1 MISGNKGKVWILSE
15 VFHPEETS
23 TGHILTRIG
32 TSLASRFT
40 LSVIC
45 ARPTYSLRGARVSK
59 TETYRDM
66 TIRRVWSTTFDKN
79 IVPLRLLNHAT
90 FGIGTLVRA
99 LIEFRKHDVVVV
111 VTNPPILPFLAAL
124 VCMLRGATMV
134 LLVHD
139 VYPEVLVAAG
149 YGRPSSPVI
158 RLIQLATRWL
168 YRQSQAIV
176 VLSEDMKSLVRSKVG
191 SDSPR
196 VCVIPNWAD
205 LDLIDS
211 KPRENSQLLDSL
223 GLTEKFVV
231 QFAGNIGRVQN
242 IPNIVDG
249 ITELETDPAIHFL
262 FVGNGGMLAYLAMEV
277 ERRGLSNVTLLDP
290 VPRNQAAMIHQACD
304 LALLAL
310 SPGMSGVSAP
320 SRLYNI
326 LASGRPILANVESE
340 SEVGTLVTSES
351 LGWVV
356 EPSDVDGFVNAV
368 RSASSERE
376 ACAHMGARARD
387 IAEQRFAPDAILD
400 EWTKLLSRV

>member
-1 MISGNKGKVWILSE
+1 MINRNKGKVWILSE
-15 VFHPEETS
+15 VFYPEETS

-32 TSLASRFT
+32 ASLASRFT
-40 LSVIC
+40 LKVIC
-45 ARPTYSLRGARVSK
+45 ARPNYSLRGAQVSK
-59 TETYRDM
+59 AEIYRGM

-90 FGIGTLVRA
+90 FGIGTLIRA
-99 LIEFRKHDVVVV
+99 LIGFRKHDLVIV

-124 VCMLRGATMV
+124 ACMLRGATMV

-149 YGRPSSPVI
+149 YGGPSSPVI

-168 YRQSQAIV
+168 YRQSQTIV

-231 QFAGNIGRVQN
+231 QFPGNIGRVQN

-262 FVGNGGMLAYLAMEV
+262 FVGSGGMLAYLAMEV

-290 VPRNQAAMIHQACD
+290 VPREQAAMIHQACD
-304 LALLAL
+304 LALVAL
-310 SPGMSGVSAP
+310 SPDMTGVSAP

-326 LASGRPILANVESE
+326 LASGRPVLANVNPK
-340 SEVGTLVTSES
+340 SEVATLVAGES

-356 EPSDVDGFVNAV
+356 DPSDVDGFVTAV
-368 RSASSERE
+368 RTAFSEKE
-376 ACAHMGARARD
+376 ACAHMGARARA
-387 IAEQRFAPDAILD
+387 IAEQRFAPEDILG
-400 EWTKLLSRV
+400 EWVRLLS